1 MSQIQL
7 LYQLQQLDSEIQ
19 EKTGRLRE
27 VLQAQKETDV
37 LLAARKRM
45 KTAVS
50 THQSAL
56 SAQKTLRGEM
66 DILDSNK
73 KRAGQRLYSGNVKN
87 PKELAD
93 LQSKIDSLGRRRTVL
108 EDEMLE
114 LMMAVDDAE
123 EEQAAADAQLAQI
136 EADWKDDQA
145 DLEKE
150 KRTLALQLYKLG
162 EERKTKTPL
171 IEPPLLKKYDGIIAR
186 KGGLAV
192 SRLRGDQCS
201 GCRLNVSQQV
211 MKRVNEGEIV
221 ECHSCG
227 RILSPIR

>member
-19 EKTGRLRE
+19 EKTSRLRE
-27 VLQAQKETDV
+27 VLQAQKETDA
-37 LLAARKRM
+37 LLLARKRV

-50 THQSAL
+50 THQTAL
-56 SAQKTLRGEM
+56 SAQKTLRQEM
-66 DILDSNK
+66 DTLDSNK
-73 KRAGQRLYSGNVKN
+73 KRAEQRLYSGNVKN
-87 PKELAD
+87 PKELSD
-93 LQSKIDSLGRRRTVL
+93 LQNKIDSLGRRRTVL

-123 EEQAAADAQLAQI
+123 EEQTAADAHLAQT
-136 EADWKDDQA
+136 EADWKVDQA

-150 KRTLALQLYKLG
+150 KHTLALRLHKLG
-162 EERKTKTPL
+162 EERKTITPL
-171 IEPPLLKKYDGIIAR
+171 IESPLLKKYDGIIAR

-211 MKRVNEGEIV
+211 MKRVNEGEIM
-221 ECHSCG
+221 ECHNCG
-227 RILSPIR
+227 RILSQIR

>member
-7 LYQLQQLDSEIQ
+7 LYQLQQLDSEMQ
-19 EKTGRLRE
+19 EKKGRLGD
-27 VLQAQKETDV
+27 VLRAQKETDA
-37 LLAARKRM
+37 LLQAQKRVETAVFTH
-45 KTAVS
+45 KTAL
-50 THQSAL
+50 A
-56 SAQKTLRGEM
+56 AQKTLRQEM

-87 PKELAD
+87 PKELSD

-108 EDEMLE
+108 EDDMLE
-114 LMMAVDDAE
+114 LMMTVDDAE
-123 EEQAAADAQLAQI
+123 EEQADADTQLTKI
-136 EADWKDDQA
+136 EADWKVDQA

-150 KRTLALQLYKLG
+150 KHTLALRLHKLG
-162 EERKTKTPL
+162 VERKTKTPL

-227 RILSPIR
+227 RLLAPIR

>member
-19 EKTGRLRE
+19 EKKGRLGD
-27 VLQAQKETDV
+27 VLRAQKETGM
-37 LLAARKRM
+37 LLAARKRL

-50 THQSAL
+50 TLQTTL
-56 SAQKTLRGEM
+56 SAQKTLRQEM
-66 DILDSNK
+66 DTLDSNK
-73 KRAGQRLYSGNVKN
+73 KRAEQRLYSGNVKN
-87 PKELAD
+87 PKELSD
-93 LQSKIDSLGRRRTVL
+93 LQNKIDSLGRRRTVL

-136 EADWKDDQA
+136 EADWKIDQA

-171 IEPPLLKKYDGIIAR
+171 IEPSLLKKYDGIITR
-186 KGGLAV
+186 KKGFAV
-192 SRLRGDQCS
+192 SQLRGDQCS

-221 ECHSCG
+221 ECHNCG
-227 RILSPIR
+227 RLLSPIR